1 MQNILIDA
9 GPLIALFSKRDK
21 YHKRAVQ
28 FVKENKLIYWT
39 TWPVITEACH
49 ILDFSVHAQLN
60 LLEWCNRGGLLLV
73 ELNQSHVKRLIELS
87 SKYSDVS
94 MDLADASMIV
104 ASELKGINEIATI
117 DIDFYIYRDI
127 RKNYLTNVFL

>member
-1 MQNILIDA
+1 MQSILIDA

-21 YHKRAVQ
+21 YHKKAVQ
-28 FVKENKLIYWT
+28 FVKENKIVYWT

-49 ILDFSVHAQLN
+49 MLDFSVQAQLN

-73 ELNQSHVKRLIELS
+73 ELNQSHFKRLTELS
-87 SKYSDVS
+87 SKYSDIP
-94 MDLADASMIV
+94 MDLADASIIV
-104 ASELKGINEIATI
+104 ASELKGIKKIATI
-117 DIDFYIYRDI
+117 DADFYIYRDI